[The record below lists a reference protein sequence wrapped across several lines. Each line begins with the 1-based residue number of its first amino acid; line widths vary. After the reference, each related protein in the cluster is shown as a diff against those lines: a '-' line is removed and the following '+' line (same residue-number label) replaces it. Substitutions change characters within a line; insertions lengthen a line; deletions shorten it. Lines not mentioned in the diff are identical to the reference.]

1 MVATACVEQM
11 CVLNGCMLCHGAELS
26 AIVRG
31 CPVWVGPHVVHPFTH
46 SVITIHEF
54 SCSCIRCSSCTHL
67 LTLVCIQSCNFISC
81 HTTSCHAMF
90 NSAPLGSFIHL
101 LHTRTNTHTHTLCSM
116 TPTSPGQPWE
126 PILQAGMQ
134 LFACSACSRGRGSG
148 LPPSS
153 ASTFWQPRC
162 LLLVARPQQT
172 RLIEPTLYPNL
183 VVRGWH
189 RMLARQ

>member
-1 MVATACVEQM
+1 MAACCAMGQ
-11 CVLNGCMLCHGAELS
+11 NSQPLS
-26 AIVRG
+26 EVVRSG
-31 CPVWVGPHVVHPFTH
+31 WVPT
-46 SVITIHEF
+46 
-54 SCSCIRCSSCTHL
+54 
-67 LTLVCIQSCNFISC
+67 
-81 HTTSCHAMF
+81 
-90 NSAPLGSFIHL
+90 SFIHSLIQSLPFMSSRVHAFVVHRALICSLSFASHRVISSHVTPRHVMPCSIQL
-101 LHTRTNTHTHTLCSM
+101 LSVHSFIFSTHAQTHTRCSM

>member
-90 NSAPLGSFIHL
+90 NSAPLGSLIHL
-101 LHTRTNTHTHTLCSM
+101 LHTRTTTHTLLNDTHLTRATLGANFAGRDAIVCM
-116 TPTSPGQPWE
+116 QRLLKRTGFWTA
-126 PILQAGMQ
+126 PIVRIDLLAAPMPAAGGKTAANQADRANIVPKLGGSRVASH
-134 LFACSACSRGRGSG
+134 AC
-148 LPPSS
+148 
-153 ASTFWQPRC
+153 
-162 LLLVARPQQT
+162 
-172 RLIEPTLYPNL
+172 
-183 VVRGWH
+183 
-189 RMLARQ
+189 

>member
-81 HTTSCHAMF
+81 RTTSCHAMF
-90 NSAPLGSFIHL
+90 NSAHLGSFIHL
-101 LHTRTNTHTHTLCSM
+101 LHTRTHTLCSM
-116 TPTSPGQPWE
+116 TLTSPGQPWDPFCRQGCNCLRAALAQE
-126 PILQAGMQ
+126 DGVLDCPHRPPRPFGSPD
-134 LFACSACSRGRGSG
+134 ACCW
-148 LPPSS
+148 
-153 ASTFWQPRC
+153 WQDRSKP
-162 LLLVARPQQT
+162 
-172 RLIEPTLYPNL
+172 
-183 VVRGWH
+183 G
-189 RMLARQ
+189 